1 MFPFSLFET
10 PKQVLG
16 ITRFGIAKLKESVL
30 MLASF
35 EKTVDILFDGAAHR
49 CVSFKI
55 SVFL

>member
-1 MFPFSLFET
+1 MRCKDVSLCVHFET
-10 PKQVLG
+10 GNQVLG

-49 CVSFKI
+49 FVC
-55 SVFL
+55 